1 MVTAVSLMV
10 RTIRSAA
17 CILMMQMPMRLVYLV
32 TQPRISRF
40 PVWESQIPIS
50 TAGTMWVRSAER
62 ITESSVTAI
71 IQVPSA
77 EANMSAV

>member
-1 MVTAVSLMV
+1 MVTAVPLMV

-32 TQPRISRF
+32 TQPRIPKF
-40 PVWESQIPIS
+40 FVWESQIPIS

-62 ITESSVTAI
+62 MTESSVTAI